1 MAEDSPAR
9 REPRP
14 RPAEPARQ
22 PSGADIGWGI
32 TGTML
37 SGIIVW
43 GGAGWLL
50 DRWLETRFF
59 ILVGTILGLTVAI
72 YLVVVKYGAVDQPPA
87 GRRPSG
93 TTRGGQRSRPRTLG
107 PTQQGQPSSS
117 APQRSAACSQ
127 PTARASK
134 HRPSRSSTPSRSRSS
149 TS

>member
-9 REPRP
+9 GDARP
-14 RPAEPARQ
+14 RSTEPVRQ

-43 GGAGWLL
+43 GGVGWLL

-72 YLVVVKYGAVDQPPA
+72 YLIVVKYGAVGQPPA
-87 GRRPSG
+87 ERRPTRTTAGRQRRPPG
-93 TTRGGQRSRPRTLG
+93 TQ
-107 PTQQGQPSSS
+107 PTQKGP
-117 APQRSAACSQ
+117 R
-127 PTARASK
+127 
-134 HRPSRSSTPSRSRSS
+134 
-149 TS
+149 

>member
-14 RPAEPARQ
+14 RPAEPAGR
-22 PSGADIGWGI
+22 PSGADVGWGI

-72 YLVVVKYGAVDQPPA
+72 YLVVVKYGAVDPPP
-87 GRRPSG
+87 GGSRPSSR
-93 TTRGGQRSRPRTLG
+93 TPSRRRSRPG
-107 PTQQGQPSSS
+107 GNAQTQKGQ
-117 APQRSAACSQ
+117 R
-127 PTARASK
+127 
-134 HRPSRSSTPSRSRSS
+134 
-149 TS
+149 

>member
-14 RPAEPARQ
+14 RPAEPAGR

-37 SGIIVW
+37 SGIVVW

-72 YLVVVKYGAVDQPPA
+72 YLVVVKYGAVDPPP
-87 GRRPSG
+87 GTRRPSS
-93 TTRGGQRSRPRTLG
+93 TTPSRRRSRPRANA
-107 PTQQGQPSSS
+107 PTQKGQ
-117 APQRSAACSQ
+117 R
-127 PTARASK
+127 
-134 HRPSRSSTPSRSRSS
+134 
-149 TS
+149 